1 MYDGAELNRCNP
13 VSKRVYVTLPDAI
26 YEDLEQWANSQGR
39 AVANLTAFLIETV
52 VTNAKEEGKIPP
64 KKPPTKGKE
73 AK

>member
-1 MYDGAELNRCNP
+1 M
-13 VSKRVYVTLPDAI
+13 TLPDAI